1 MGRECIILLQ
11 LIEKQGPGTRDLSGA
26 FCLLLVNAD
35 IPPQVR
41 NGAFL
46 F

>member
-35 IPPQVR
+35 MRASRREVSV
-41 NGAFL
+41 
-46 F
+46 